1 MNDNI
6 FIHFKI
12 RYEILSVETS
22 KEITF
27 TKIKFHLKMN
37 NL

>member
-6 FIHFKI
+6 FIHFKN
-12 RYEILSVETS
+12 RREILSVATS

-27 TKIKFHLKMN
+27 TEIKFQLEMN